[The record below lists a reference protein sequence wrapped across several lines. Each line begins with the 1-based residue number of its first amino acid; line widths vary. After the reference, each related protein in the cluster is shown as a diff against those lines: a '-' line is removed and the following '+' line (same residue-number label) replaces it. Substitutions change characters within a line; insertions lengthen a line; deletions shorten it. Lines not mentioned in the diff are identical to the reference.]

1 MLVQVRSLA
10 PLSALASTQLQELFV
25 ACNKITAIE
34 SLDRFTNLRTLELG
48 GNRIRALE
56 GMTCCH
62 AVCSAPSTLRVQL
75 GPRWRPTT
83 TEGPSC
89 T

>member
-1 MLVQVRSLA
+1 
-10 PLSALASTQLQELFV
+10 
-25 ACNKITAIE
+25 
-34 SLDRFTNLRTLELG
+34 
-48 GNRIRALE
+48 
-56 GMTCCH
+56 MTCCH